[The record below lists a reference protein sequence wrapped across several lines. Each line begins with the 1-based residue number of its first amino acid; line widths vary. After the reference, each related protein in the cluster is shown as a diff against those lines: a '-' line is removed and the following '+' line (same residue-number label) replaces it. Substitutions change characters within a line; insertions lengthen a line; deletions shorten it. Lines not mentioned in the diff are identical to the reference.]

1 MGEGFRSRLTDAMQT
16 IADEKASSDP
26 SSQGSTS
33 ALKPEEVLDM
43 SIEHRH
49 VTWRL
54 GRQKLDK
61 ETKERF
67 YPETYVPV
75 IKKIVRILDIV
86 IH

>member
-26 SSQGSTS
+26 SSQGLTS
-33 ALKPEEVLDM
+33 ALTPEEVIDL
-43 SIEHRH
+43 SVEHRH